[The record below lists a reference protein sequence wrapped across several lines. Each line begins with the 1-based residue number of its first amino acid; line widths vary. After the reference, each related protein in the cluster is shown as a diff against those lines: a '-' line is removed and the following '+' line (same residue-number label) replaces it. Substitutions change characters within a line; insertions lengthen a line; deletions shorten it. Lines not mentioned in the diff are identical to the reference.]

1 MAQSSWPGA
10 APAVV
15 TERQWEALAEPMWS
29 GLLGSPLDPPPVYG
43 DATGMHV
50 KVRAGTRAYVRGH
63 VWEAGDTDLQL
74 SIAPNASGAPRIDLV
89 VLRLDRSAWTVTAEV
104 VQGTPGGGTP
114 AVSTDTGDTGK
125 WELVIGRVVV
135 PAGESTTITAGMVAA
150 RTAYL
155 GPGLQVADTGQPLSQ
170 PGDYPYRLRY
180 GPTQDRLMLERPA
193 GTVDLWRDTGWVQVT
208 TLGQTISGWEVTR
221 PTYVRRVGMWVH
233 LNLGNFERTG
243 GAISRGTDTRI
254 MTALPADYRYSG
266 PQSVDAILLI
276 GNDHPVRAV
285 LYRHGSPTDRGNQIW
300 LTNHG
305 GIARGD
311 TVYGTTIIW
320 SV

>member
-1 MAQSSWPGA
+1 VAETSWPGPG
-10 APAVV
+10 PATI
-15 TERQWEALAEPMWS
+15 TERQWEALAEPMRS

-43 DATGMHV
+43 DSTGMHV

-74 SIAPNASGAPRIDLV
+74 SIAPNGSPSPRIDLV

-180 GPTQDRLMLERPA
+180 APTQDRLMLERPS
-193 GTVDLWRDTGWVQVT
+193 GTVDLYRDTGWVS
-208 TLGQTISGWEVTR
+208 LGAPETGWSALE
-221 PTYVRRVGMWVH
+221 PSYVRRVGPVVV
-233 LNLGNFERTG
+233 LRLGNFERAGGSVASNADSRLLRNQLPGEFRWTG
-243 GAISRGTDTRI
+243 PEETSF
-254 MTALPADYRYSG
+254 
-266 PQSVDAILLI
+266 VVLI
-276 GNDHPVRAV
+276 GTAAARVTVYPSGAGAR
-285 LYRHGSPTDRGNQIW
+285 SNQIW
-300 LTNHG
+300 LTDHSG
-305 GIARGD
+305 VSTGQRLW
-311 TVYGTTIIW
+311 GTNVTW
-320 SV
+320 MAV